1 MELKNPLL
9 VPNKWLQ
16 RTSSQ
21 NQVLAELNLSKKPEI
36 PQSGHQAGT
45 GARILKCDAMVRD
58 HACRKKATELLSTT
72 ELPFLRTIFFKEYI
86 DKAFHLGIL
95 GQNLRLQHAHS
106 SHLLRWELSED
117 TEGRI
122 WPCLE

>member
-45 GARILKCDAMVRD
+45 GARILKCDATVRD

-72 ELPFLRTIFFKEYI
+72 ELPFLRTIFLKSILIKHFI
-86 DKAFHLGIL
+86 WAFWAKIC
-95 GQNLRLQHAHS
+95 AHS
-106 SHLLRWELSED
+106 MHTAPTCFDGS
-117 TEGRI
+117 
-122 WPCLE
+122 